1 MRAWK
6 AEKSYKYSREGGA
19 GWRMEGR
26 KRHRNRNPLLQITTS
41 LRLPFL
47 LQHPTDKLSI
57 YTQSLVHSILTARI
71 RKFATSVAIFL
82 GYQARATGGPTTLS
96 PCQVNLDRF
105 QVKIDQCIDYSLR
118 YNICIHHINAGQR
131 RFHKIIDNSQF
142 GNSSRGIC
150 NTD

>member
-1 MRAWK
+1 
-6 AEKSYKYSREGGA
+6 
-19 GWRMEGR
+19 MEGR

-47 LQHPTDKLSI
+47 LQHPTDKPSI

-105 QVKIDQCIDYSLR
+105 QVKIDRCIDY
-118 YNICIHHINAGQR
+118 CIRCDIIYKSYQR

-142 GNSSRGIC
+142 GNSSRGIVIRIK
-150 NTD
+150 